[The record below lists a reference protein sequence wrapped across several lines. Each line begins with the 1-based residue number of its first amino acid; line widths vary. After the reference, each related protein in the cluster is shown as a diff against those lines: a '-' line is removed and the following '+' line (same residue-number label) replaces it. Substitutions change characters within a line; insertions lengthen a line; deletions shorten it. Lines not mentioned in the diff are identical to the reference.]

1 MKRTQYIKQKA
12 PAAGQKQGKSQ
23 NQLVSPLP
31 TALCQN
37 LFYNQLPI
45 TIYRDK
51 KQKLFVLFPAAA
63 FPWMKLLVDLCMKLY
78 SDKQSKLINSN
89 RNGF

>member
-51 KQKLFVLFPAAA
+51 KNDFIPRCSFPMDEA
-63 FPWMKLLVDLCMKLY
+63 FGRPMY
-78 SDKQSKLINSN
+78 EII
-89 RNGF
+89 F